1 MKVKE
6 ILKLDSRF
14 NFEAKLMNAS
24 PKTGSSLGL
33 SPVEQLDLR
42 KILIGEKSEMMIVRV
57 CGQSMVDKNINDGD
71 LLIVESVADA
81 KQGDVVIA
89 SLNGELTVKTL
100 IYENGKPILQAANKQ
115 FFPIEIGEFY
125 QFEIQGIVRHVIK
138 HI

>member
-6 ILKLDSRF
+6 ILKLDSKF

-24 PKTGSSLGL
+24 SKTGSNLGL
-33 SPVEQLDLR
+33 SQVEQLDLQ
-42 KILIGEKSEMMIVRV
+42 KILIGEKSEMMIVRT
-57 CGQSMVDKNINDGD
+57 CGQSMIEKNINDGD
-71 LLIVESVADA
+71 LLIVESTSDA

-100 IYENGKPILQAANKQ
+100 IYKNGKPILEAANKQ

>member
-6 ILKLDSRF
+6 ILKLDSKF

-24 PKTGSSLGL
+24 SKTGSNLGL
-33 SPVEQLDLR
+33 SPVEQLDLQ

-57 CGQSMVDKNINDGD
+57 CGQSMIEKNINDGD
-71 LLIVESVADA
+71 LLIVESTTDA

-100 IYENGKPILQAANKQ
+100 MYENGKPILEAANKQ

>member
-6 ILKLDSRF
+6 ILKLDSKF

-24 PKTGSSLGL
+24 SKTGSNLGL
-33 SPVEQLDLR
+33 SQVEQLDLQ

-57 CGQSMVDKNINDGD
+57 CGQSMIEKNINDGD
-71 LLIVESVADA
+71 LLIVESTTDA

-100 IYENGKPILQAANKQ
+100 MYENGKPILEAANKQ